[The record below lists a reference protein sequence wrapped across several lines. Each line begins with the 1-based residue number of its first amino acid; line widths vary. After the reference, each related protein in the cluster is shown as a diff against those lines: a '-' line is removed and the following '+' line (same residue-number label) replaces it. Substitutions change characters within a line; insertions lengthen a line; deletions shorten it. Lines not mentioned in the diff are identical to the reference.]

1 MFLPCDLMVHMVEI
15 GNKPVVPRV
24 AKASGFIHLRPDTI
38 RRIKAGEVPKG
49 DVLTVA
55 QTAAILAVKRTPEII
70 PLTHQ
75 ISITGTDVDLKIE
88 EKGVRVTVEV
98 SSTGKTGVEM
108 EALTGVASALLT
120 IWDMTKGLEK
130 DESGQ
135 YPDTSIGD
143 IRVIE
148 KVKG

>member
-1 MFLPCDLMVHMVEI
+1 MVEV
-15 GNKPVVPRV
+15 GNKPALPRK
-24 AKASGFIHLRPDTI
+24 AKASGFIHLKAETVEN
-38 RRIKAGEVPKG
+38 IKAGKVPKG

-75 ISITGTDVDLKIE
+75 ISITGTDVDLKLE
-88 EKGVRVTVEV
+88 EEGIRVTVEV
-98 SSTGKTGVEM
+98 NSTGQTGVEM

-135 YPDTSIGD
+135 YPDTSIKD
-143 IRVIE
+143 IRVLK